1 MCNPLNTAAK
11 WILDTHTSMCDHP
24 ILFQRLYTLFFH
36 LDYDNGIDIQS
47 YHKNAFQCR
56 NVLLVLDKHN
66 DTWATENM
74 FNFHINF

>member
-47 YHKNAFQCR
+47 YHKNAFQYR
-56 NVLLVLDKHN
+56 NAPLVLDKHN

-74 FNFHINF
+74 VNFHIH